1 MAEAIRTAKLASKIL
16 DELANFLKWE
26 INSENDLNFNK
37 ILKISHFKTIKMA
50 DCYKW

>member
-1 MAEAIRTAKLASKIL
+1 MTEAIRIAKLASKIL

-37 ILKISHFKTIKMA
+37 ILKNQPLQNYQNS
-50 DCYKW
+50 

>member
-1 MAEAIRTAKLASKIL
+1 MTEAIRTAELASKIL

-37 ILKISHFKTIKMA
+37 ILKN
-50 DCYKW
+50 

>member
-1 MAEAIRTAKLASKIL
+1 MTEAIRTAKLASKIL

-37 ILKISHFKTIKMA
+37 ILKNQPLQN
-50 DCYKW
+50 YQNG